1 MPELVVGVLVMSVFA
16 LGAVLWHLS
25 AVDRSPALAVVGTVE
40 RGDVISSDDLRVVY
54 VSSDDALARM
64 GESQMTE
71 VVGRVALVDLAP
83 GTLVTRSVVADRPTL
98 EEGEGIVGLS
108 LDPGGYPDLG
118 LAPGDKVATLVSLS
132 LTPLV
137 VTDGLARWDGRS
149 EQVPCEGY
157 AILFGRSIAARLP
170 ADLSDELALAVMD
183 VCGAPALT
191 ARVVEQKCGQGR
203 GPTVCVIGAAGKS
216 GSLALAAAAQAG
228 AGTTVG
234 VVPVPRE
241 RVPARRQ
248 RRHRARHRSAAR
260 ARDPGPREPHRG
272 AGGVTRQGA
281 RQRPLSRRISFAERS
296 QRTISTGA
304 ANT

>member
-64 GESQMTE
+64 SESQMTE

-118 LAPGDKVATLVSLS
+118 LAPGDRVTIVRSGDTAVPEATDDSAGDGETSSSNVIAREATVVSVEELTGDRRLVSV
-132 LTPLV
+132 LTTEADAEAV
-137 VTDGLARWDGRS
+137 
-149 EQVPCEGY
+149 
-157 AILFGRSIAARLP
+157 AA
-170 ADLSDELALAVMD
+170 
-183 VCGAPALT
+183 
-191 ARVVEQKCGQGR
+191 
-203 GPTVCVIGAAGKS
+203 AAGS
-216 GSLALAAAAQAG
+216 GSLRLVQ
-228 AGTTVG
+228 VS
-234 VVPVPRE
+234 P
-241 RVPARRQ
+241 
-248 RRHRARHRSAAR
+248 
-260 ARDPGPREPHRG
+260 
-272 AGGVTRQGA
+272 
-281 RQRPLSRRISFAERS
+281 
-296 QRTISTGA
+296 
-304 ANT
+304 

>member
-118 LAPGDKVATLVSLS
+118 LAPGDRVTIVRSGDTAASEATDGSADDGGTSSSNVIAREATVVSVEELTGDRRLVSV
-132 LTPLV
+132 LTTEADAEAV
-137 VTDGLARWDGRS
+137 
-149 EQVPCEGY
+149 
-157 AILFGRSIAARLP
+157 AA
-170 ADLSDELALAVMD
+170 
-183 VCGAPALT
+183 
-191 ARVVEQKCGQGR
+191 
-203 GPTVCVIGAAGKS
+203 AAGS
-216 GSLALAAAAQAG
+216 GSLRLVQ
-228 AGTTVG
+228 VS
-234 VVPVPRE
+234 P
-241 RVPARRQ
+241 
-248 RRHRARHRSAAR
+248 
-260 ARDPGPREPHRG
+260 
-272 AGGVTRQGA
+272 
-281 RQRPLSRRISFAERS
+281 
-296 QRTISTGA
+296 
-304 ANT
+304 

>member
-64 GESQMTE
+64 SESQMTE

-118 LAPGDKVATLVSLS
+118 LAPGDRVTIVRSGDTAVPEATDDSADDGETSSNNVIAREATVVSVEELTGDRRLVSV
-132 LTPLV
+132 LTTEADAQAV
-137 VTDGLARWDGRS
+137 
-149 EQVPCEGY
+149 
-157 AILFGRSIAARLP
+157 AA
-170 ADLSDELALAVMD
+170 
-183 VCGAPALT
+183 
-191 ARVVEQKCGQGR
+191 
-203 GPTVCVIGAAGKS
+203 AAGS
-216 GSLALAAAAQAG
+216 GSLRLVQ
-228 AGTTVG
+228 VS
-234 VVPVPRE
+234 P
-241 RVPARRQ
+241 
-248 RRHRARHRSAAR
+248 
-260 ARDPGPREPHRG
+260 
-272 AGGVTRQGA
+272 
-281 RQRPLSRRISFAERS
+281 
-296 QRTISTGA
+296 
-304 ANT
+304 

>member
-64 GESQMTE
+64 SESQMTE

-118 LAPGDKVATLVSLS
+118 LAPGDRVTIVRSGDTAVPEATDDSADDGETSTSNVIAREATVVSVEELTGDRRLVSV
-132 LTPLV
+132 LTTEADAEAV
-137 VTDGLARWDGRS
+137 
-149 EQVPCEGY
+149 
-157 AILFGRSIAARLP
+157 AA
-170 ADLSDELALAVMD
+170 
-183 VCGAPALT
+183 
-191 ARVVEQKCGQGR
+191 
-203 GPTVCVIGAAGKS
+203 AAGS
-216 GSLALAAAAQAG
+216 GSLRLVQ
-228 AGTTVG
+228 VS
-234 VVPVPRE
+234 P
-241 RVPARRQ
+241 
-248 RRHRARHRSAAR
+248 
-260 ARDPGPREPHRG
+260 
-272 AGGVTRQGA
+272 
-281 RQRPLSRRISFAERS
+281 
-296 QRTISTGA
+296 
-304 ANT
+304 